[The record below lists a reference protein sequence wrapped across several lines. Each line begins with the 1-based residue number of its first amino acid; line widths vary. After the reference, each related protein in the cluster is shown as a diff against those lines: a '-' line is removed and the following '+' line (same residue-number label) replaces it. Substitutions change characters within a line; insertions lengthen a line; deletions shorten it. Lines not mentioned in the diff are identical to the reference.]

1 MTVAEI
7 CQTFLASG
15 CRIVASGSLEIGKT
29 KHESLLDLSKF
40 KCKHQIRELYKAGSL
55 AERLAHDENQGTLV
69 RMSRSAAALA
79 CDPLGGVARAL
90 LRLTV

>member
-1 MTVAEI
+1 MVH
-7 CQTFLASG
+7 L
-15 CRIVASGSLEIGKT
+15 RLEKPST
-29 KHESLLDLSKF
+29 NLSWFSPAF

-69 RMSRSAAALA
+69 RMLRSAAALA
-79 CDPLGGVARAL
+79 CDPLGGVAEAL